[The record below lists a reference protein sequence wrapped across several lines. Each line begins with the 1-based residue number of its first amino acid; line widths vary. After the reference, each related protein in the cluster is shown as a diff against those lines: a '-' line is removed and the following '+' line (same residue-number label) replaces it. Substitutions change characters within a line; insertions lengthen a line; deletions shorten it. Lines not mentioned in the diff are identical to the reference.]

1 MISVISSH
9 VVYYPY
15 IEYHEPQISYHCFTY
30 LTHLCLLC
38 FTCWPTKTP
47 KPLTSSAYFT
57 SSLYVTPIYWPTWP
71 LASMFHLFT
80 HLTSGHYMLHLLT
93 HLNSGLYVTVHLLTH
108 LTLWLYVTPI
118 DPPDLW
124 PLTSLLHLFTHRTSG
139 HYILHLLT
147 HLTSGLYVTPVD
159 PPELWPLC
167 YTYWPTWPLHY
178 VTTTDLPELWPLCYT
193 YWPTWPL
200 ASMLHLF
207 THLNSGLREAN
218 LHSQILSS
226 KHVRI
231 VGLKIRST
239 IILLKS
245 DYT

>member
-1 MISVISSH
+1 MTSDISSQL
-9 VVYYPY
+9 VSYPY
-15 IEYHEPQISYHCFTY
+15 SDYQDPQISYHCFTY

-124 PLTSLLHLFTHRTSG
+124 PLC
-139 HYILHLLT
+139 YAYLLT
-147 HLTSGLYVTPVD
+147 G
-159 PPELWPLC
+159 PLA
-167 YTYWPTWPLHY
+167 TIF
-178 VTTTDLPELWPLCYT
+178 YT

-200 ASMLHLF
+200 ASMLHLL
-207 THLNSGLREAN
+207 THLNSGLFVTPIDPPDLYTMLQPLTYLNSGLYVTHIDPPDLWPLCYTYLLTWTLASVRPIFIAR
-218 LHSQILSS
+218 SS
-226 KHVRI
+226 RVNTS
-231 VGLKIRST
+231 G
-239 IILLKS
+239 
-245 DYT
+245 

>member
-80 HLTSGHYMLHLLT
+80 HLTSGHYTYVTPTVLTHLNSGLYAMLHLLTLLTSDLWPLCYTYLLTGPLATIFYTYWPTWPLGSMLHLLT
-93 HLNSGLYVTVHLLTH
+93 HLNSGLFVTPIDPPDLYTMLQPLTY
-108 LTLWLYVTPI
+108 LNSGLYVTPI

-124 PLTSLLHLFTHRTSG
+124 PL
-139 HYILHLLT
+139 
-147 HLTSGLYVTPVD
+147 
-159 PPELWPLC
+159 C
-167 YTYWPTWPLHY
+167 YTYLLTW
-178 VTTTDLPELWPLCYT
+178 T
-193 YWPTWPL
+193 L
-200 ASMLHLF
+200 ASVRPIF
-207 THLNSGLREAN
+207 IARSSRVNTSG
-218 LHSQILSS
+218 
-226 KHVRI
+226 
-231 VGLKIRST
+231 
-239 IILLKS
+239 
-245 DYT
+245 

>member
-80 HLTSGHYMLHLLT
+80 HLTSGHYTVCYTYWPTWTLAFMLLYTYWPTWPFGSMLHLLT
-93 HLNSGLYVTVHLLTH
+93 LLTSD
-108 LTLWLYVTPI
+108 LFVTPIYSPDLWPLYFTPI

-124 PLTSLLHLFTHRTSG
+124 PL
-139 HYILHLLT
+139 
-147 HLTSGLYVTPVD
+147 
-159 PPELWPLC
+159 C
-167 YTYWPTWPLHY
+167 YTYLLTW
-178 VTTTDLPELWPLCYT
+178 T
-193 YWPTWPL
+193 L
-200 ASMLHLF
+200 ASVRPIF
-207 THLNSGLREAN
+207 IARSSRVNTSG
-218 LHSQILSS
+218 
-226 KHVRI
+226 
-231 VGLKIRST
+231 
-239 IILLKS
+239 
-245 DYT
+245 